1 VRDRPA
7 PKAAGT
13 PEGPDAPGPPGAGGA
28 PAPRIHRNVFLLGI
42 NSLLTDISSESV
54 NAVLPIYLINTLG
67 LSALGFGFF
76 DGIYQGMSAILRIF
90 GGMFAD
96 RRQRH
101 KEVAG
106 FGYFLSAVCKLGLLA
121 STTAAPTAGI
131 LFLDRTGKGV
141 RTAPGTPSSPCRAR
155 RSGWASRSGSTGRST
170 RSGP

>member
-28 PAPRIHRNVFLLGI
+28 PAPRIHRNVLLLGI

-90 GGMFAD
+90 GVENA
-96 RRQRH
+96 
-101 KEVAG
+101 KEFYV
-106 FGYFLSAVCKLGLLA
+106 
-121 STTAAPTAGI
+121 
-131 LFLDRTGKGV
+131 GV
-141 RTAPGTPSSPCRAR
+141 L
-155 RSGWASRSGSTGRST
+155 ASRSTLSIAVRAIITAQPPSKSDPPWRRSESRRKAESCSSIGSRMSM
-170 RSGP
+170 PL